1 MRVMKRTVML
11 FAACVTA
18 ALAMAQDDN
27 TLVNNNAIDAPQTS
41 IEYEEDTTEIMT
53 IDEIV
58 NEQMDVNNRVSK
70 ERHMEDVWGRRSY
83 LNLSYSSAKLTPQ
96 QTIPT
101 GVDNGIVPAY
111 NTSWGLSLTIGRS
124 YRLHKPAIANILQ
137 FNIDYTWLD
146 FNLNH
151 FDHENNG
158 KNLYGRPRRCAGK
171 SFPRYGQK
179 PVLGKGVE
187 GFPVHQDDIQL
198 FIVDGSQ
205 NFHLGGI
212 YVGSVYVL
220 QVFGERQI
228 ADGLYHTVF
237 FFGLQVINEAFC
249 EDVIK
254 CLAHFEVDICHIELS
269 LLCIHIP
276 PDQVTCRIEKNTQ
289 QKQVKLIIIPD
300 ILELCGAFQIS
311 PCIPSGFFPLH
322 HSMMRII

>member
-158 KNLYGRPRRCAGK
+158 KNLYDSSSKRTSDGK
-171 SFPRYGQK
+171 S
-179 PVLGKGVE
+179 V
-187 GFPVHQDDIQL
+187 
-198 FIVDGSQ
+198 
-205 NFHLGGI
+205 FHLPWNLEKYELSYGMALGPSITISPFTNTNSKGAHYLKFNI
-212 YVGSVYVL
+212 YYHLGYHVSGL
-220 QVFGERQI
+220 LMANDENADRNTDRAALGEREQMSDNTKI
-228 ADGLYHTVF
+228 TWGHGVTNAIG
-237 FFGLQVINEAFC
+237 
-249 EDVIK
+249 
-254 CLAHFEVDICHIELS
+254 LS
-269 LLCIHIP
+269 LVWKTIGIGYEHRGSTVKYKPIATDDFGKDTYEFKMALN
-276 PDQVTCRIEKNTQ
+276 RIFIQ
-289 QKQVKLIIIPD
+289 
-300 ILELCGAFQIS
+300 FR
-311 PCIPSGFFPLH
+311 
-322 HSMMRII
+322 M